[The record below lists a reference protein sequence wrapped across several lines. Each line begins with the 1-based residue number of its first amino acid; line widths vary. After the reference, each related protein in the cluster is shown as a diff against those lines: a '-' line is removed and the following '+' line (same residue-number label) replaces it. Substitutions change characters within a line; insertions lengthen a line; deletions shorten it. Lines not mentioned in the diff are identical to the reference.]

1 MKAYLCY
8 LGIRHRHSWSTAQS
22 LRVAQKLLRTQE
34 PWKCCFDV
42 REIVRL
48 CEWCFNVKSALP
60 KSCDI
65 VLMGDEG
72 ARRLFPH
79 ILPGTLQSFH
89 HCFFHTRLFSVPKVI
104 WSHSSTIYS
113 GKIAHI
119 HLHTLTHK
127 HTHKRNPP
135 LCQLPVKLNTNWSC
149 VASPGLGRG
158 VVQWVEM

>member
-1 MKAYLCY
+1 MSDESVSVLP
-8 LGIRHRHSWSTAQS
+8 RHKTQTLMINS

-89 HCFFHTRLFSVPKVI
+89 HFLPHSIILGSQSDLESFIYHLFWQNCTYSLAHAHTQ
-104 WSHSSTIYS
+104 T
-113 GKIAHI
+113 
-119 HLHTLTHK
+119 HT
-127 HTHKRNPP
+127 
-135 LCQLPVKLNTNWSC
+135 
-149 VASPGLGRG
+149 
-158 VVQWVEM
+158 